1 MIIDKQNNQNP
12 YLKGVSNV
20 LGALIERKS
29 NELHQRKQR
38 ADTASGLQNLLNIP
52 AQEAHHMAQ
61 LEPTVLDKTLRD
73 RFQKQQQSQLQQK
86 RAGGLEALFGLS
98 PEQAEEMAPLLD
110 NPEAL
115 EQLLSPQK
123 LKPSFGQPAIGPAQK
138 NQKPVV
144 QEPDTNLLQKLQPQQ
159 QMRPEQ
165 ETPEVVEQQP
175 VIAPEVIE
183 PVKPLTAKEKSSATK
198 EEKKLA
204 HEQKKLSDK
213 EQVEAQKE
221 TKKYYDKV
229 LEVEKSAQE
238 ADNRLDRMSKLVEKG
253 NLPFSSYYS
262 LLKNLE
268 EKVTPTTGAGAGAV
282 IGGALGGFAGG
293 APSLGLG
300 AVPGSVAG
308 GATGAAI
315 GGAIGGLINPV
326 VGVLRSIQRLTS
338 PDTEEFEKLSNQF
351 IGGAKAIFGSR
362 VTDNDLKAF
371 MAQIPTLSNTDEGK
385 KKIIHSMKIANEA
398 EHIRADAMK
407 EIIKEN
413 GGKRPFDL
421 PLQVEERAK
430 PEIEK
435 LAEKFREGIQPGV
448 PKKRTAVE
456 RKLSDYGPQNSV
468 LARKA

>member
-12 YLKGVSNV
+12 YLRGVSNV
-20 LGALIERKS
+20 LGSLIERKS

-61 LEPTVLDKTLRD
+61 LEPSVLDKVLRD
-73 RFQKQQQSQLQQK
+73 KFQRQQQSQLQQK

-98 PEQAEEMAPLLD
+98 PEEAEEVAPLLD

-115 EQLLSPQK
+115 QQLLSPPQ
-123 LKPSFGQPAIGPAQK
+123 LKPSFENPIVPVQKKQKAAAPEPAA
-138 NQKPVV
+138 
-144 QEPDTNLLQKLQPQQ
+144 NLLQKLQPQQ
-159 QMRPEQ
+159 QMQPGQRS
-165 ETPEVVEQQP
+165 PEVVEQQP

-183 PVKPLTAKEKSSATK
+183 PVKPLTAKEKASATK

-213 EQVEAQKE
+213 EQAEAQKE

-238 ADNRLDRMSKLVEKG
+238 ADNRLDRMSKLIEKG
-253 NLPFSSYYS
+253 DLPFSTYYN

-268 EKVTPTTGAGAGAV
+268 EKISPATGATAGAALGGIVGGAAGALPTYGAGGLAGAGV
-282 IGGALGGFAGG
+282 GAGLGG
-293 APSLGLG
+293 
-300 AVPGSVAG
+300 
-308 GATGAAI
+308 AI
-315 GGAIGGLINPV
+315 GGAVGGLINPV
-326 VGVLRSIQRLTS
+326 IGVLRSVQRLTS

-371 MAQIPTLSNTDEGK
+371 MAQIPTLSNTDAGK

-421 PLQVEERAK
+421 PLQVEERSK
-430 PEIEK
+430 SEIEK
-435 LAEKFREGIQPGV
+435 LAERFREGIQPGV
-448 PKKRTAVE
+448 PKKRTGVA
-456 RKLSDYGPQNSV
+456 RNLSGYGPQNSA
-468 LARKA
+468 LSRKV